1 MICLLVMFGTFE
13 SLGILVYR
21 CEVKLELIDDFFSG
35 PVILFWSKL
44 KNYFLE
50 IRESSNRENYGDWVQ
65 WLAERLEEREAKTTL
80 SPAHIT
86 YKKWKE

>member
-21 CEVKLELIDDFFSG
+21 REITLELIDDFFSG
-35 PVILFWSKL
+35 PVILFWKKL
-44 KNYFLE
+44 KNYFSE
-50 IRESSNRENYGDWVQ
+50 IREYSNRENYGKWVQ
-65 WLAERLEEREAKTTL
+65 WLAERLEEREAKISL
-80 SPAHIT
+80 PAAHVA